1 MCGPAAPAAIPAAG
15 MLAGAAAPAAVAA
28 AGPGLMA
35 VGTAAAGP
43 GLMALGSSAVPG
55 AIGFAPLGA
64 SFASSAAPAFSFG
77 SLFSGLS
84 GVGDAIS
91 ILSPLASA
99 FQSMNSAGDL
109 AELGRMQTQSANI
122 QLTQDIIEQ
131 RMIELERRERA
142 NQEIAGLL
150 AGGQAGQSLVALTR
164 KRLDDSARSA
174 QFSETRLGAIGV
186 TGSSRIASQDRRT
199 KTAMNAAFSEAGKGV
214 GQSVGFLAGKV

>member
-43 GLMALGSSAVPG
+43 G

-64 SFASSAAPAFSFG
+64 SFASSVAPAFSFG

-99 FQSMNSAGDL
+99 FQGMNSAGDL

>member
-35 VGTAAAGP
+35 LGSTAAI
-43 GLMALGSSAVPG
+43 SAVPG

-64 SFASSAAPAFSFG
+64 SFASSVAPAFSFG

-99 FQSMNSAGDL
+99 FQGMNSAGDL